1 MSTLSYRKPVIA
13 KVYINTA
20 TNTNSII
27 TNWDVSNDDCMKLHA
42 FSNNKKQRHSR
53 RQSVCVKFDKPLLI

>member
-1 MSTLSYRKPVIA
+1 MSSLNFRKPVTA
-13 KVYINTA
+13 KLYINTE

-27 TNWDVSNDDCMKLHA
+27 TDWNVSNDDSMKLHI